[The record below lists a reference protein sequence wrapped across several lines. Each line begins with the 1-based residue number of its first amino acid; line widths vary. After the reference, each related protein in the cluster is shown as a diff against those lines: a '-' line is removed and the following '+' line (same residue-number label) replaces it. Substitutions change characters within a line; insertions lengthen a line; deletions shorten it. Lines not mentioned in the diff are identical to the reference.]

1 MATTR
6 AYKLQEFVA
15 HASHVNC
22 AKFGRRTSR
31 ILITG
36 GEDLKVN
43 LWAVGKPSALLSLS
57 GLTSPVESVSFD
69 SSEATIGAGA
79 ANGTIKIWDVEEAKV
94 IRTFTGHRSNCA
106 SLDFHPFGEFLGSGS
121 SDTNMKI
128 WDIRK
133 KRCIHTYKG
142 HTRRINVLKF
152 TPDGRWIVSGGADN
166 SVKIWDLTA
175 GKLMH
180 DFSLH
185 EGPVNCL
192 DFHPHEFLLATG
204 STDKTLKFWDLETFE
219 LIGSS
224 GPENSREYFEPASV
238 VRSMKF
244 NSDGKTLFCGLH
256 ESLKVLSWEPII
268 CHDVVDVG
276 WFTLA
281 DLTVD
286 EGKLLGCSYN
296 QNYVGLWVVGLMNDT
311 YADSTAGS
319 HSSGSVNRI
328 LQSDNSISSVFGRLS
343 VSRSP
348 ANEIA
353 SDNLLGRS
361 MSASKEIPV
370 STSSAAT
377 KRLPKPPGKSDL
389 RLTRSDSAPLLSPRV
404 RLNPNFVGG
413 QKSQPA
419 TIVPLPTP
427 IVHSKVDLS
436 SDARML
442 SHKSHASAAPMYRS
456 RSNSSGHA
464 SKKSSSL
471 PVLASRHGS
480 KGAAGSIRSEAAT
493 DELAVIEPQNIEIV
507 GLAANHGKEDGK
519 FVPIIDSRSSKMVEE
534 VGYRRI
540 TDDVGYKKVVPKTSS
555 SVNPD
560 IDYRRASGSQKVHQR
575 KFLSNPII
583 SQRNSIRESSSAGDN
598 NYSGLICTESV
609 ESNEAT
615 SWYDVSGFD
624 KHNYDAAR
632 NPDFANSDRNEVV
645 RITQLMDSSGRNAV
659 EHRPPPSDYD
669 SIQYGPT
676 LFGLKLHPSL
686 AGKLSA
692 SASHED
698 DMSALMENHQ
708 NFIHLMKSRL
718 TKLQVVYQCW
728 QRNDIKGSIDATWRM
743 FDFAVTAD
751 IVNALMENTN
761 CITLD
766 VCASLLRLTSNLLE
780 STYDRHLSISL
791 GMILSIVK
799 TFGATISSALSAV
812 PPVGVDLEAEHRL
825 ERCNLCLQE
834 LKKVS
839 ASLKSL
845 TRRQGEVGRSAR
857 ELNLFLQDNFQLS
870 SVDADLILGE
880 AELLHLGSPG
890 VTEKPSCMGGQS
902 LEVGCSRPEYLL
914 VGTSGDHG
922 MMMVLKVFGASVG
935 SAPWSGGSGSVL
947 HGLACEKP
955 KWVKHLALEEHQR
968 EGASLHC

>member
-1 MATTR
+1 
-6 AYKLQEFVA
+6 
-15 HASHVNC
+15 
-22 AKFGRRTSR
+22 
-31 ILITG
+31 
-36 GEDLKVN
+36 
-43 LWAVGKPSALLSLS
+43 
-57 GLTSPVESVSFD
+57 
-69 SSEATIGAGA
+69 
-79 ANGTIKIWDVEEAKV
+79 
-94 IRTFTGHRSNCA
+94 
-106 SLDFHPFGEFLGSGS
+106 
-121 SDTNMKI
+121 
-128 WDIRK
+128 
-133 KRCIHTYKG
+133 
-142 HTRRINVLKF
+142 
-152 TPDGRWIVSGGADN
+152 
-166 SVKIWDLTA
+166 
-175 GKLMH
+175 MH

-192 DFHPHEFLLATG
+192 DFHPHEFLLVTG

-286 EGKLLGCSYN
+286 EAKLLGCSYN
-296 QNYVGLWVVGLMNDT
+296 QNYVGLWVVDLMNDP

-319 HSSGSVNRI
+319 HLSGSVNRL

-370 STSSAAT
+370 STSSAST
-377 KRLPKPPGKSDL
+377 KRLPRPPGKSEL

-419 TIVPLPTP
+419 TVVPLPAP
-427 IVHSKVDLS
+427 IIRSKVDLS

-442 SHKSHASAAPMYRS
+442 SHKSRASAAPMYRS

-464 SKKSSSL
+464 SKESSSV

-480 KGAAGSIRSEAAT
+480 KGDSGPILSEAAT
-493 DELAVIEPQNIEIV
+493 DELAVIEPQNIGTV
-507 GLAANHGKEDGK
+507 GLAANHGKENGK
-519 FVPIIDSRSSKMVEE
+519 FVPIIDSRSSQMVEE

-540 TDDVGYKKVVPKTSS
+540 TDEVGYKKVVPKTSS
-555 SVNPD
+555 RVNPD
-560 IDYRRASGSQKVHQR
+560 IDYRRRASESQKVHQR
-575 KFLSNPII
+575 IFLSNPII
-583 SQRNSIRESSSAGDN
+583 SQRKSIRESSSSGDN
-598 NYSGLICTESV
+598 NCSDLICTESV
-609 ESNEAT
+609 ESNEVG

-624 KHNYDAAR
+624 KHNYNAAR
-632 NPDFANSDRNEVV
+632 NPEFANSDRNEVV
-645 RITQLMDSSGRNAV
+645 EATQLMDSSGRNAV
-659 EHRPPPSDYD
+659 EHRPPPSNYD
-669 SIQYGPT
+669 SIQYVPT
-676 LFGLKLHPSL
+676 LFGLRLHPSL

-692 SASHED
+692 SASHKD

-708 NFIHLMKSRL
+708 DFIHVMKSRL
-718 TKLQVVYQCW
+718 TKLQVVYRCW

-743 FDFAVTAD
+743 LDFAVSTD

-791 GMILSIVK
+791 GMILNIVK
-799 TFGATISSALSAV
+799 SFGATISSALSAV

-825 ERCNLCLQE
+825 EQCNLCFQE

-845 TRRQGEVGRSAR
+845 TRRQGEVGRLAQ
-857 ELNLFLQDNFQLS
+857 ELNLFLQDIFQLS
-870 SVDADLILGE
+870 S
-880 AELLHLGSPG
+880 
-890 VTEKPSCMGGQS
+890 M
-902 LEVGCSRPEYLL
+902 
-914 VGTSGDHG
+914 
-922 MMMVLKVFGASVG
+922 
-935 SAPWSGGSGSVL
+935 
-947 HGLACEKP
+947 
-955 KWVKHLALEEHQR
+955 
-968 EGASLHC
+968 